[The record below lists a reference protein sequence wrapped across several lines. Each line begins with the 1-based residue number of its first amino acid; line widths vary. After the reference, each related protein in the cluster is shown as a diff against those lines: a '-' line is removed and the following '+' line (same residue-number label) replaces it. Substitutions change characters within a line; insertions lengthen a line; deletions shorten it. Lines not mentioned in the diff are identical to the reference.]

1 MKRTKFLVLKVNP
14 DMLLQAAVDVR
25 NCDIIVHWILETRL
39 SLHQTTPQ
47 HLLLLTQIIINN
59 HLSNYRFSAHCISL
73 NNILWVWQHQSWFML
88 FAITKPLFM
97 SRSNPENWATTE
109 LHPGYRRFP
118 CPWSYFSVARFV
130 QTPIKWLYQFQAI
143 HLNTFFVY
151 KLRSL

>member
-1 MKRTKFLVLKVNP
+1 MPFIYYLPLNLAFSPNP
-14 DMLLQAAVDVR
+14 QFFNWMSYG
-25 NCDIIVHWILETRL
+25 NW
-39 SLHQTTPQ
+39 
-47 HLLLLTQIIINN
+47 IIINN
-59 HLSNYRFSAHCISL
+59 HLSNYRFLAHCISL

-143 HLNTFFVY
+143 HLNTFFVCN
-151 KLRSL
+151 